1 LFALPNTK
9 EGKPIKNSRRKEIA
23 LVASGVLLGATVAGP
38 AASAALTAQQSSQK
52 VYVDGQQVQIEAYS
66 ISGNNYCKLRDVGKA
81 VGFAVEYDV
90 ATNTVQISTK
100 SEYKEDI
107 TPNKSRIVVLPTDGS
122 QYIPRVGDRILCDD
136 GAEYKIKDVSRWDNN
151 VYQTAKLPPLPAPSC
166 DWSKFP
172 TLTLPEPEVR
182 HYCDQYGDD
191 LFVRNVYEVRR
202 MVCTIYNALGEE
214 PSAWRNDKPL
224 ATVSTVIP
232 PEYEA
237 YTAKFWPWNESS
249 LSDLVHSRP
258 NSRYYVDAFDFY
270 HDGTYQYTRYLV
282 LSL

>member
-1 LFALPNTK
+1 M
-9 EGKPIKNSRRKEIA
+9 KNNRRKEVA
-23 LVASGVLLGATVAGP
+23 LVASGFLLGVAITAPTAG
-38 AASAALTAQQSSQK
+38 AALTAQQSSQK
-52 VYVDGQQVQIEAYS
+52 IVVDGQPAQIEAYS
-66 ISGNNYCKLRDVGKA
+66 IGGNNYCKLRDVGKA

-107 TPNKSRIVVLPTDGS
+107 TTSKSRTVVLPTDGS
-122 QYIPRVGDRILCDD
+122 QYIPQVGDLVLCDD
-136 GAEYKIKDVSRWDNN
+136 GTEYEIKDVSRWDNN
-151 VYQTAKLPPLPAPSC
+151 VYQAAKLPPLPTPSC

-182 HYCDQYGDD
+182 HYHDQYGDD

-202 MVCTIYNALGEE
+202 MVYTIYNALGKE
-214 PSAWRNDKPL
+214 PSAWRDGKPL
-224 ATVSTVIP
+224 ATVETVIP

-237 YTAKFWPWNESS
+237 YTAKFWPWRESE
-249 LSDLVHSRP
+249 LTDLVHSRP

-270 HDGTYQYTRYLV
+270 HDGAYQYTRYLV

>member
-1 LFALPNTK
+1 MK
-9 EGKPIKNSRRKEIA
+9 KNGRKELA
-23 LVASGVLLGATVAGP
+23 LVASGVLLGAAVAGP
-38 AASAALTAQQSSQK
+38 AAGASLTAQQSTQRIM
-52 VYVDGQQVQIEAYS
+52 VDGEPVQIEAYS
-66 ISGNNYCKLRDVGKA
+66 IGGNNYCKLRDVGKA
-81 VGFAVEYDV
+81 VGFAVSYD
-90 ATNTVQISTK
+90 ALTNTVRINTK
-100 SEYKEDI
+100 EAYEAAASA
-107 TPNKSRIVVLPTDGS
+107 TVRLPTDGS
-122 QYIPRVGDRILCDD
+122 QYVPQVGNRILCDD
-136 GAEYKIKDVSRWDNN
+136 GTEYEIKDMSRWDNN
-151 VYQTAKLPPLPAPSC
+151 VYQTAKLPPLPAPKC

-172 TLTLPEPEVR
+172 TLALPEPEVR

-214 PSAWRNDKPL
+214 PSAWRDGKPL

-249 LSDLVHSRP
+249 LSDLVRSRP

-270 HDGTYQYTRYLV
+270 HDGAYQYTRYLV

>member
-1 LFALPNTK
+1 M
-9 EGKPIKNSRRKEIA
+9 KNNGRKELA

-38 AASAALTAQQSSQK
+38 AVSAALTAQPSTQK
-52 VYVDGQQVQIEAYS
+52 IMVDGQQVQIEAYS
-66 ISGNNYCKLRDVGKA
+66 INGSNYCKLRDVGKA
-81 VGFAVEYDV
+81 VGFHVSYD
-90 ATNTVQISTK
+90 ALTNTV
-100 SEYKEDI
+100 
-107 TPNKSRIVVLPTDGS
+107 RINTDEAYSDEAAASGTVRLPTDGS
-122 QYIPRVGDRILCDD
+122 QYVPRVGDRILCND
-136 GAEYKIKDVSRWDNN
+136 GTEYEIKDVSHWDNN
-151 VYQTAKLPPLPAPSC
+151 VYQAAKLPPLPAPKC

-172 TLTLPEPEVR
+172 TLTLPESEIR
-182 HYCDQYGDD
+182 HYRDQYGDD

-214 PSAWRNDKPL
+214 PSAWRNDEPL

-249 LSDLVHSRP
+249 LSGLVRSRP

-270 HDGTYQYTRYLV
+270 HNGVYQYTRYLV

>member
-1 LFALPNTK
+1 M
-9 EGKPIKNSRRKEIA
+9 KNSRGKEVA
-23 LVASGVLLGATVAGP
+23 LVASGILLGVAIAAP
-38 AASAALTAQQSSQK
+38 AAGAALTAQQSTQK
-52 VYVDGQQVQIEAYS
+52 IVVDGQPVQIEAYS
-66 ISGNNYCKLRDVGKA
+66 INGSNYCKLRDVGKA
-81 VGFAVEYDV
+81 VGFHVSYDPL
-90 ATNTVQISTK
+90 TNTVQISAK

-107 TPNKSRIVVLPTDGS
+107 TPNKSRTVVLPADGS
-122 QYIPRVGDRILCDD
+122 QYIPQVGDRILCND
-136 GAEYKIKDVSRWDNN
+136 GTEYEIKDVSRWDNN
-151 VYQTAKLPPLPAPSC
+151 VYQAAKLPALPAPSC

-182 HYCDQYGDD
+182 HYHDQYGDD

-214 PSAWRNDKPL
+214 PSAWRDGKPL

-237 YTAKFWPWNESS
+237 YTAKFWPWRESE
-249 LSDLVHSRP
+249 LTDLAHSRP